1 MKSPLDGIKIL
12 ELNRVAPGSF
22 CTMMLGDM
30 GAEVLKIETP
40 AQSGAAKHMGAKDD
54 DLWVRSEFANRNK
67 KSMTLNLKD
76 PAAQTVLH
84 ELVAKSD
91 VVIEGFRPG
100 VGARLGADYATLSAL
115 NPRLVY
121 CSLSGF
127 GQDGP
132 YRDRAGH
139 DLNYLAIAG
148 VLGQL
153 GSRDSAPPIPL
164 NIIADY
170 AGAALHGV
178 IGILLAL
185 LARQSTGRGQQ
196 VDVAY
201 LDTAFALL
209 TAVPGIRNY
218 FVGGAEAQRG
228 ENVFAGA
235 HPYYA
240 VYPTRDERWLSVGC
254 MEPWLWSNF
263 CEALGRPDLK
273 RQGMQTDDFQRSP
286 SAAQRAAK
294 GEIEAI
300 MRTRTLAEWV
310 AFFAATDVC
319 VGEVN
324 GLAEAVNDP
333 QLRHRDMILPA
344 GDPRQPDATQPG
356 IAIKL
361 TATPGS
367 IRSRPPLPGEHT
379 DQVLRELGRAPAE
392 IAALRAAGAV

>member
-1 MKSPLDGIKIL
+1 MKTPLEGIRVL

-30 GAEVLKIETP
+30 GADVLKIETP
-40 AQSGAAKHMGAKDD
+40 AKPGASKDMSAKDD
-54 DLWVRSEFANRNK
+54 DIWVQSEFANRNK
-67 KSMTLNLKD
+67 KSMTLNLKE
-76 PAAQTVLH
+76 PAAQKLLH
-84 ELVAKSD
+84 ELVAQAD

-100 VGARLGADYATLSAL
+100 VSARLGADYATLSAI

-153 GSRDSAPPIPL
+153 GAVGTPPPIPL

-170 AGAALHGV
+170 AGAAMHGV
-178 IGILLAL
+178 VGILLAL
-185 LARQSTGRGQQ
+185 LARHGTGRGQQ

-218 FVGGAEAQRG
+218 FVGGAAAQRG
-228 ENVFAGA
+228 DNVFAGE

-240 VYPTRDERWLSVGC
+240 VYPTRDDRWLSVGC
-254 MEPWLWSNF
+254 MEPWLWDNF
-263 CEALGRPDLK
+263 CAALGRPDL
-273 RQGMQTDDFQRSP
+273 QQHGMRTDDFQRSP
-286 SAAQRAAK
+286 SAAQREAK
-294 GEIEAI
+294 REIEAI

-310 AFFAATDVC
+310 AFFAASDVC

-333 QLRHRDMILPA
+333 QLRHREMILPA
-344 GDPRQPDATQPG
+344 HDPLQPGATQPG

-361 TATPGS
+361 GATPGS
-367 IRSRPPLPGEHT
+367 IRSRPPTPGEHT
-379 DQVLRELGRAPAE
+379 DQVLRELGRSPAD

>member
-1 MKSPLDGIKIL
+1 MTPPLTGIRVL

-30 GAEVLKIETP
+30 GAEVLKVETP
-40 AQSGAAKHMGAKDD
+40 PRAGAGKDMGETRD
-54 DLWVRSEFANRNK
+54 DLWERSEFANRNK
-67 KSMTLNLKD
+67 RSMTLNLKD
-76 PAAQTVLH
+76 PGAQQVLAR
-84 ELVAKSD
+84 LADQAD
-91 VVIEGFRPG
+91 VVVEGFRPG
-100 VGARLGADYATLSAL
+100 VAARLGADYATLSAR

-153 GSRDSAPPIPL
+153 GVPASAPPIPL
-164 NIIADY
+164 NLVADY
-170 AGAALHGV
+170 AGASLHGV

-185 LARQSTGRGQQ
+185 LARQTTGRGQQ
-196 VDVAY
+196 VDIAY

-218 FVGGAEAQRG
+218 LVGGAEPRRG
-228 ENVFAGA
+228 ENVFAGD

-240 VYPTRDERWLSVGC
+240 VYRTKDDRWLSVGC

-263 CEALGRPDLK
+263 CEALERPDLK
-273 RQGMQTDDFQRSP
+273 RQGMQAEDFQRPP

-294 GEIEAI
+294 AELDALI
-300 MRTRTLAEWV
+300 RTRTLAEWE
-310 AFFAATDVC
+310 AALANADVC
-319 VGEVN
+319 TGAVN
-324 GLAEAVNDP
+324 GFAEAVADP
-333 QLRHRDMILPA
+333 QLRHRQMLLPM
-344 GDPRQPDATQPG
+344 GDPRQPDALQPG

-361 TATPGS
+361 GATPGS
-367 IRSRPPLPGEHT
+367 IRSRPPQPGEHT
-379 DQVLRELGRAPAE
+379 AAVLAELGYAAGE
-392 IAALRAAGAV
+392 IAALRAAGAI

>member
-1 MKSPLDGIKIL
+1 
-12 ELNRVAPGSF
+12 
-22 CTMMLGDM
+22 
-30 GAEVLKIETP
+30 
-40 AQSGAAKHMGAKDD
+40 
-54 DLWVRSEFANRNK
+54 
-67 KSMTLNLKD
+67 
-76 PAAQTVLH
+76 
-84 ELVAKSD
+84 
-91 VVIEGFRPG
+91 
-100 VGARLGADYATLSAL
+100 
-115 NPRLVY
+115 
-121 CSLSGF
+121 
-127 GQDGP
+127 
-132 YRDRAGH
+132 
-139 DLNYLAIAG
+139 
-148 VLGQL
+148 
-153 GSRDSAPPIPL
+153 
-164 NIIADY
+164 
-170 AGAALHGV
+170 
-178 IGILLAL
+178 
-185 LARQSTGRGQQ
+185 
-196 VDVAY
+196 
-201 LDTAFALL
+201 
-209 TAVPGIRNY
+209 
-218 FVGGAEAQRG
+218 
-228 ENVFAGA
+228 
-235 HPYYA
+235 
-240 VYPTRDERWLSVGC
+240 
-254 MEPWLWSNF
+254 NF
-263 CEALGRPDLK
+263 CEALGRPDLT

>member
-1 MKSPLDGIKIL
+1 MTAPLAGIRVL

-40 AQSGAAKHMGAKDD
+40 PRAGAGKDMGETRD
-54 DLWVRSEFANRNK
+54 DLWERSEFANRNK
-67 KSMTLNLKD
+67 RSMTLNLKA
-76 PAAQTVLH
+76 PQAQRVLH
-84 ELVAKSD
+84 RLAADTD
-91 VVIEGFRPG
+91 VVVEGFRPG
-100 VGARLGADYATLSAL
+100 VAARLGADYATLSAI

-153 GSRDSAPPIPL
+153 GVPEAPPPIPL
-164 NIIADY
+164 NLVADY
-170 AGAALHGV
+170 AGASLHGV

-185 LARQSTGRGQQ
+185 LARQTSGCGQQ
-196 VDVAY
+196 VDIAY

-218 FVGGAEAQRG
+218 LVGGAEPRRG
-228 ENVFAGA
+228 ASVFAGG

-240 VYPTRDERWLSVGC
+240 VYRTRDDRWLSVGC
-254 MEPWLWSNF
+254 MEPWLWDNF
-263 CEALGRPDLK
+263 CRAVGRPELAEQ
-273 RQGMQTDDFQRSP
+273 RMQAADFQRPP

-294 GEIEAI
+294 AELDALI
-300 MRTRTLAEWV
+300 RTRTLAEWEEIL
-310 AFFAATDVC
+310 ADADVC
-319 VGEVN
+319 IGRVN
-324 GLAEAVNDP
+324 EFAEAVADP
-333 QLRHRDMILPA
+333 QLRHRQMVLPL
-344 GDPRQPDATQPG
+344 GDPDQPEALQPG

-361 TATPGS
+361 GATPGA
-367 IRSRPPLPGEHT
+367 IRSRPPRPGEHT
-379 DQVLRELGRAPAE
+379 GAVLAELGYAAAE